1 MMSFR
6 INNKP
11 ILKGNRVEGPTKS
24 RQTKTTENFNQIF
37 QQHLEKNKEL
47 QFSKHAI
54 QRLQERNINL
64 SKEDISKIDNAIKT
78 AAQKGIKETLIVM
91 DNHAFIASVKNK
103 TVITAAVDGQL
114 RNNVFTN
121 IDGAVIV

>member
-11 ILKGNRVEGPTKS
+11 ILKGNRVEGPTNS